1 MEEQATYV
9 SVWDGGIQIRTKCT
23 YNRISGV
30 VYDIETAEIEGL
42 DILEDEYVELSD
54 GTKIRDFIDE
64 FDEDFLDNQNSMN
77 P

>member
-9 SVWDGGIQIRTKCT
+9 SVWDGGVEIRTKCT
-23 YNRISGV
+23 YNRETGV
-30 VYDIETAEIEGL
+30 VYDIETADVNGL
-42 DILEDEYVELSD
+42 DSLDDEYIELSD
-54 GTKIRDFIDE
+54 GTEIRDFIDE

>member
-1 MEEQATYV
+1 MEENATYV
-9 SVWDGGIQIRTKCT
+9 SVWDGGIEIRTNCK
-23 YNRISGV
+23 YNRVSGV
-30 VYDIETAEIEGL
+30 VYDIETADVKGL

-54 GTKIRDFIDE
+54 GTKINDFIDE